1 MAEWMREEML
11 LVPTGFSEWMLKFG
25 MGRRWLGGF
34 KRLEGAFLSQEMA
47 YEIWRASM
55 RMREEIVMRR
65 RRDVTRIRVFGFTDA
80 GTGRVG
86 SRGCLYPKLDPLA
99 CNLRGEGARF
109 VG

>member
-1 MAEWMREEML
+1 MC
-11 LVPTGFSEWMLKFG
+11 
-25 MGRRWLGGF
+25 RRSLGGF
-34 KRLEGAFLSQEMA
+34 KGLEGALLSQEMA
-47 YEIWRASM
+47 YVIWRASM

-65 RRDVTRIRVFGFTDA
+65 RRDVTRIRVFFGFTDA

-86 SRGCLYPKLDPLA
+86 SRGCLCLKLDPSV